1 LSSSWGC
8 KRIVEEAIKGAKRS
22 IGGDGGAAVVATHE
36 VDEDQALGEKL
47 NGYIRDCMNRFSK
60 QIHLSEQRYYSWVD
74 EKKGPTG
81 KERNVGGLHEISSD
95 PAQCKAA
102 IVKSNAAS
110 PRKPEVEKMG
120 DAYAAALGALVPVV
134 NDAYKYYD
142 RGDYKDDKLAKAQQ
156 LHPQLVAVFSAF
168 DKADSDLSKAVDQ
181 MQEELDRRELARLEK
196 GEGKKA
202 HWHTV
207 QTTLLAKALLQES
220 AKDVNKINL
229 GALTAAS
236 EAYEKEVDAFDAW
249 VTQNKSEAGNVSSY
263 VSSAQRLLVA
273 GKNLVRRLRDKK
285 PYSSTEKSWMGT
297 ASGWMVDGSPDE
309 VLSKYNDVISAYNS
323 VRF

>member
-1 LSSSWGC
+1 
-8 KRIVEEAIKGAKRS
+8 
-22 IGGDGGAAVVATHE
+22 
-36 VDEDQALGEKL
+36 
-47 NGYIRDCMNRFSK
+47 
-60 QIHLSEQRYYSWVD
+60 
-74 EKKGPTG
+74 
-81 KERNVGGLHEISSD
+81 
-95 PAQCKAA
+95 
-102 IVKSNAAS
+102 
-110 PRKPEVEKMG
+110 MG

-142 RGDYKDDKLAKAQQ
+142 RGDYKDDKLAKAQK

-196 GEGKKA
+196 GEGRKA

-220 AKDVNKINL
+220 AKDVTKINL

-249 VTQNKSEAGNVSSY
+249 ATQNKSEAGNVSSY
-263 VSSAQRLLVA
+263 LGSAKRLLVA

-297 ASGWMVDGSPDE
+297 ASGWMVDGSPDRSALQVQRRHQRLQLRP
-309 VLSKYNDVISAYNS
+309 VLNS
-323 VRF
+323 VPPARAALLKGGATSLKRSRRAPTVCAAGCAAQIGTGSIAIGKN